1 MRCQLGGDA
10 FTSVKEEA
18 GKNRVVASR
27 RRRFLNGFAVGVF
40 IQVCAIVA
48 RIGII
53 GLFFGVIFFA
63 LWLSAQ
69 LRRSQRYYR
78 DINYLGAP
86 AGIATTEAVAT
97 VVFYLLGWL

>member
-1 MRCQLGGDA
+1 MSDA
-10 FTSVKEEA
+10 STSVGEKTR
-18 GKNRVVASR
+18 NRRVVASR

-40 IQVCAIVA
+40 IQVCAIIA

-53 GLFFGVIFFA
+53 GLFFGVIFFT

-69 LRRSQRYYR
+69 LIRSQKYYR

-86 AGIATTEAVAT
+86 VGIATTEAIAT